1 MIVYVDVD
9 DTLVRW
15 AGPKCIPRT
24 LIIER
29 IRERAAN
36 GDRLFLWSR
45 AGDKA
50 ARDVAERLGIAD
62 LFEAFLPKPELL
74 IDDEPFHEWSFCSH
88 EFPR

>member
-9 DTLVRW
+9 DTIVRW
-15 AGPKCIPRT
+15 AGSKAIPRT

-29 IRERAAN
+29 LRERAAR
-36 GDRLFLWSR
+36 GERLFLWSR
-45 AGDKA
+45 AGDQA
-50 ARDVAERLGIAD
+50 AREVAERLGVAD

-74 IDDEPFHEWSFCSH
+74 IDDEPITEWSFLQH

>member
-15 AGPKCIPRT
+15 AGSKCIPRT
-24 LIIER
+24 LVIDR
-29 IRERAAN
+29 IKERAAN

-45 AGDKA
+45 AGDAA
-50 ARDVAERLGIAD
+50 ARSVAEHLGVEE

-74 IDDEPFHEWSFCSH
+74 IDDEPMTEWTFCAH

>member
-15 AGPKCIPRT
+15 AGSKCIPRT

-29 IRERAAN
+29 IKERAIK

-45 AGDKA
+45 AGGEQ
-50 ARDVAERLGIAD
+50 AREVAEELGISKI
-62 LFEAFLPKPELL
+62 FEAFLPKPDLL
-74 IDDEPFHEWSFCSH
+74 IDDEPISEWSFCAH
-88 EFPR
+88 EYPR

>member
-1 MIVYVDVD
+1 MVVYVDVD

-29 IRERAAN
+29 VRERAAN
-36 GDRLFLWSR
+36 GDVLYLWSR
-45 AGDKA
+45 AGGEA
-50 ARDVAERLGIAD
+50 ARSVAERLGIED
-62 LFEAFLPKPELL
+62 LFVAFLPKPDLL
-74 IDDEPFHEWSFCSH
+74 IDDEPIGEWNFMAH

>member
-1 MIVYVDVD
+1 MVVYVDVD

-24 LIIER
+24 LIIDR

-45 AGDKA
+45 AGDEA
-50 ARDVAERLGIAD
+50 ARRVAEELGIEN

-74 IDDEPFHEWSFCSH
+74 IDDEPFDEWAFCAHEY
-88 EFPR
+88 PR